1 MRYKLLQKKSIGKTK
16 ACSKH
21 LRHIAIEKDIFSE
34 LNRCILQIFL
44 KYIKLVIP
52 KILFILVLSSFNFYL
67 KIMWLLANKIT
78 ITKQKFLTAPPLLAK
93 TFMKSIPQHP
103 LTHTRTHTHTHTHT
117 HKHTLPQNFLLAF
130 IDKLCKIQKIRIL
143 KKKKI
148 VGDIIILHMRTKNH
162 NHMRCSSWGTQWN
175 KIFCDFG
182 SFFALLPKCWNQN
195 TKILKNK
202 KSIWTCHHFKLVQQ
216 KTWSY
221 DVCLLRY
228 GMKQTNLCFF
238 TPLLSRK

>member
-52 KILFILVLSSFNFYL
+52 EILFILVLSSFNFYL

-103 LTHTRTHTHTHTHT
+103 LTHTRTHTHTHTQTHT

-130 IDKLCKIQKIRIL
+130 IDKLWKIQKIRIL
-143 KKKKI
+143 KKKNCWRYHHFTHAYQKPQSYE
-148 VGDIIILHMRTKNH
+148 VQFLRYTVKQNFL
-162 NHMRCSSWGTQWN
+162 WFWV
-175 KIFCDFG
+175 IFCP
-182 SFFALLPKCWNQN
+182 SP
-195 TKILKNK
+195 
-202 KSIWTCHHFKLVQQ
+202 
-216 KTWSY
+216 
-221 DVCLLRY
+221 
-228 GMKQTNLCFF
+228 
-238 TPLLSRK
+238 

>member
-52 KILFILVLSSFNFYL
+52 EILFILVLSSFNFYL

-103 LTHTRTHTHTHTHT
+103 LTHTRTHTHTHKHTHT
-117 HKHTLPQNFLLAF
+117 NTHYLRISFWHLLINFEKSKKSEF
-130 IDKLCKIQKIRIL
+130 W
-143 KKKKI
+143 KKKI

-162 NHMRCSSWGTQWN
+162 NHMRCSSWDTQWN

-221 DVCLLRY
+221 DACLLRY